1 MKRAKKQK
9 TIYYM
14 TPLMSNFYKS
24 QNYRDKIQTSGCLE
38 LRAGIG
44 VGLTGKRALSGG
56 KNVLKLDCDNCC
68 TTILFLFSHEVA
80 IPWTVAHQAPLSM
93 EFFRQEY

>member
-1 MKRAKKQK
+1 MKRARHKRPF
-9 TIYYM
+9 TGLFTGMI
-14 TPLMSNFYKS
+14 PFVSNFYKS

-44 VGLTGKRALSGG
+44 VACKRARGRFLEG

-68 TTILFLFSHEVA
+68 MTILLLFSHEVMSDS
-80 IPWTVAHQAPLSM
+80 WQLHGL
-93 EFFRQEY
+93 